1 MQIQQ
6 AYLDAQD
13 GLVRSSNWLYFHGNR
28 FHWNLIDTYRNPTNG
43 ENFNRFTKRLYGRIP
58 DLTVKTQR
66 LSGHFHL
73 GIHPHFHSYYHLWTE
88 LIPQVLTQR
97 ESHWLLPWWL
107 PVNYIA
113 FLQQLRIRFTVL
125 PPRILQCDSLT
136 IPEKPSLQDITYSTE
151 YLRQNYFSSSN
162 AYTGLTSRIY
172 ISRRRVE
179 RRHLQNELELLPI
192 LDRYGYGIVEL
203 EDWSIERQV
212 QLFRGATHVVAP
224 HGAGLTNALW
234 MPVGGK
240 VLEIRPSYASGDFC
254 FSEICALSSLDHE
267 VLVPIRQPIFQL
279 EPALL
284 AERLQSWHPTV

>member
-13 GLVRSSNWLYFHGNR
+13 GLVRSSNLLYFHGNR
-28 FHWNLIDTYRNPTNG
+28 FRWNLIDPYTNPTNG
-43 ENFNRFTKRLYGRIP
+43 ENFNRFAQRLSGRIP
-58 DLTVKTQR
+58 DLTPKTQR
-66 LSGHFHL
+66 LLGHFHL

-97 ESHWLLPWWL
+97 GSHWLLPWWL

-113 FLQQLRIRFTVL
+113 FLQQLQIRFTVL
-125 PPRILQCDSLT
+125 PLRIFQCDSLT
-136 IPEKPSLQDITYSTE
+136 IPEKPSLRDITYSIE

-192 LDRYGYGIVEL
+192 LDLYGYGIVEL

-212 QLFRGATHVVAP
+212 QLFSGATHVVAP

-254 FSEICALSSLDHE
+254 FSEICALSSLEHE
-267 VLVPIRQPIFQL
+267 VLVPIRQPTFQL
-279 EPALL
+279 EATLL
-284 AERLQSWHPTV
+284 TERLQRWHPTV